1 MILFLV
7 SIGVYI
13 VSFFLMQALSRYRE
27 FAADRGAALI
37 TGRPSALASA
47 LTRISSGMQRIPQR
61 DLRATQELAA
71 FYIFPPGAGK
81 AIGEPVLDAP
91 ADGEAD
97 RGAPAPGDAAPGHGL
112 MGLFD
117 ILTGKRKMK
126 APAES
131 RLFAM
136 STAAVTL
143 EMTLELR
150 SSGKAAI
157 VFQPLATADFSS
169 IVTDMEEVLRGT
181 GDDTGTQVDKTDD
194 SFGYRWMVLSDE
206 DFEDLVVGINVVS
219 QALQDG
225 GYGERILCAVFA
237 FRDPQD
243 QPVYWIYNYKRGAF
257 YPFVPA
263 GGAQSRDSER
273 ELRLKA
279 QIGHEL
285 PVEAELERWF
295 PLWGIPI

>member
-1 MILFLV
+1 
-7 SIGVYI
+7 
-13 VSFFLMQALSRYRE
+13 
-27 FAADRGAALI
+27 
-37 TGRPSALASA
+37 
-47 LTRISSGMQRIPQR
+47 
-61 DLRATQELAA
+61 
-71 FYIFPPGAGK
+71 
-81 AIGEPVLDAP
+81 
-91 ADGEAD
+91 
-97 RGAPAPGDAAPGHGL
+97 

-117 ILTGKRKMK
+117 ILTGKRKLK

-157 VFQPLATADFSS
+157 VFQPLATADFTS
-169 IVTDMEEVLRGT
+169 IVNDMEEVLRGT
-181 GDDTGTQVDKTDD
+181 GEDTGTGVEKTDD
-194 SFGYRWMVLSDE
+194 SFGYRWMVLSDP
-206 DFEDLVVGINVVS
+206 DFEDLVVGVNVVS

-225 GYGERILCAVFA
+225 GYGERILCAVFS
-237 FRDPQD
+237 FRDAQD
-243 QPVYWIYNYKRGAF
+243 HPVYWIYNYKRGAY

-263 GGAQSRDSER
+263 GGEQRRDSER

-279 QIGHEL
+279 QIGNEL

>member
-1 MILFLV
+1 
-7 SIGVYI
+7 
-13 VSFFLMQALSRYRE
+13 
-27 FAADRGAALI
+27 
-37 TGRPSALASA
+37 
-47 LTRISSGMQRIPQR
+47 
-61 DLRATQELAA
+61 
-71 FYIFPPGAGK
+71 
-81 AIGEPVLDAP
+81 
-91 ADGEAD
+91 
-97 RGAPAPGDAAPGHGL
+97 

-117 ILTGKRKMK
+117 ILTGKRKLK

-157 VFQPLATADFSS
+157 VFQPLATADFSA
-169 IVTDMEEVLRGT
+169 IVNDMEEVLRGT
-181 GDDTGTQVDKTDD
+181 GEDTGTGVEKSDD
-194 SFGYRWMVLSDE
+194 SFGYRWMVLSDP
-206 DFEDLVVGINVVS
+206 DFEDLVVGVNVVS

-225 GYGERILCAVFA
+225 GYGERILCAVFS
-237 FRDPQD
+237 FRDAQG
-243 QPVYWIYNYKRGAF
+243 QPVYWIYNYKRGAY

-263 GGAQSRDSER
+263 GGAQRRDSER

-279 QIGHEL
+279 QIGNEL
-285 PVEAELERWF
+285 PVEPELERWF